1 MPDLILHKSY
11 RKRSNRRA
19 AGGTRSSNISNISN
33 IRNIRNISSSNDM
46 TNQQKRNNMNMETS
60 LVGSSSSF
68 KNDDDDNDE
77 TSSRKRSNKTNTA
90 TTNKN
95 NRSRSIE
102 QWIKIMFLSNTST
115 STSNSRS
122 NSKKKLISIGIL
134 VIATTSFLVVS
145 SENQL
150 VVDPNKVGASVSV
163 STVASAIIPTDY
175 SDITGID
182 DLELRSKRISEL
194 CYVSTWLLL

>member
-1 MPDLILHKSY
+1 
-11 RKRSNRRA
+11 
-19 AGGTRSSNISNISN
+19 
-33 IRNIRNISSSNDM
+33 M

-102 QWIKIMFLSNTST
+102 QWIKIMFLSNTSTRT